1 MSRRNTPPNTQAQ
14 TKAPRL
20 QPNYKQPKTPNTR
33 VQAPV
38 PVPPQTGDYGQAA
51 SPNPRT
57 NRHPSQNPDI
67 PTTGATDQD
76 KPTDTGTSLATTNA
90 ALDPEAIKH
99 RSIKPAP
106 HKPAAPT
113 MESDD
118 GEPECGKDESSEP
131 SSTAARPRRPKRK
144 PGELVRRMRQVEHPK
159 QRRWSGVFLRCEDGT
174 RARVQWSVPVTEAC
188 LPPVTCKGW

>member
-67 PTTGATDQD
+67 PTTGATAQD
-76 KPTDTGTSLATTNA
+76 KPTDTGTSLAVRSSRPWPSPRHCRRSTT
-90 ALDPEAIKH
+90 KH
-99 RSIKPAP
+99 LRRDDERGSGSRSDQTPIDQTRTSQASG
-106 HKPAAPT
+106 A
-113 MESDD
+113 DN
-118 GEPECGKDESSEP
+118 GK
-131 SSTAARPRRPKRK
+131 RRR
-144 PGELVRRMRQVEHPK
+144 
-159 QRRWSGVFLRCEDGT
+159 
-174 RARVQWSVPVTEAC
+174 
-188 LPPVTCKGW
+188 